1 MAGSL
6 LISGNPQQYNAI
18 GEGGQP
24 VYAVAFQLREAVRLK
39 AGSETADCLA
49 IPQSN
54 EQGSVIDW
62 YAPQRGTVVPWSAAS
77 PEEREQALR
86 LLDAAKNKLDAAAWA
101 LEEQVA
107 KSDQSKRE
115 KSAVLQLMSKVFIFP
130 DSDFIFLVNGKPV
143 LTFWGFHAHGASLP
157 LDPFQVLR
165 PVVPVAAAAAAMVP
179 ARRGLA
185 WWWWLLL
192 LLLLL
197 AALLFGLRG
206 CEGSGWFQSYLPV
219 TTPAQPDVA
228 ARVPVVPPTS
238 QTERPV
244 VPSNPV
250 PNRSEPSTV
259 NTPQADAS
267 RGVMPNAV
275 VTVPNVVVGNQSLP
289 NQNLIEPRA
298 SDISSLS
305 PTTVLPENTQTAP
318 QAPTPQTPV
327 PSVPAE
333 PPVATAPEAT
343 DPSRSANPP
352 NTATNPN
359 ATNPNATNPNA
370 TNPNATNQRRDPNS
384 AGTGQQGNPLVIP
397 DSAAST
403 GSTRFLDGSWSAGAG
418 IQDAVTGRPV
428 RLEYDLSQGNGQ
440 GKVTIKR
447 GDGVQCSSPVA
458 PQMQGKNVQMHD
470 RGVAKC
476 TDGSTMALPKVTCVT
491 NANGQADCQGRNDN
505 GTTFPVSI
513 RRNP

>member
-39 AGSETADCLA
+39 AGSDTADCLA

-77 PEEREQALR
+77 PEEREHALS
-86 LLDAAKNKLDAAAWA
+86 LLDAAKTKLDAAALA

-107 KSDQSKRE
+107 KSAQSKRE
-115 KSAVLQLMSKVFIFP
+115 KSAVLQLISKVFIFP
-130 DSDFIFLVNGKPV
+130 DSDFIFLVDGKPV
-143 LTFWGFHAHGASLP
+143 ITFWGFNAQGASLP

-165 PVVPVAAAAAAMVP
+165 PVVAVAAAAAVVAP
-179 ARRGLA
+179 ARRRLA

-197 AALLFGLRG
+197 LALFFGLRG
-206 CEGSGWFQSYLPV
+206 CESSGSLQGSLPG
-219 TTPAQPDVA
+219 TTPAQPDAA

-238 QTERPV
+238 QLDRPV
-244 VPSNPV
+244 VPPSQV
-250 PNRSEPSTV
+250 PSRPEPPNVT
-259 NTPQADAS
+259 TPQADANG
-267 RGVMPNAV
+267 RVVPNTVMPVPGVVGGNGLPPTSETTGPVTSEINGPSPIAV
-275 VTVPNVVVGNQSLP
+275 V
-289 NQNLIEPRA
+289 
-298 SDISSLS
+298 
-305 PTTVLPENTQTAP
+305 PEITQTAP
-318 QAPTPQTPV
+318 QSPPAPV
-327 PSVPAE
+327 PIPLVPAE
-333 PPVATAPEAT
+333 TPVVVAPGAT

-352 NTATNPN
+352 NTVANPN
-359 ATNPNATNPNA
+359 T
-370 TNPNATNQRRDPNS
+370 TNQRRDPNS

-397 DSAAST
+397 DSATST

-470 RGVAKC
+470 RGVATC
-476 TDGSTMALPKVTCVT
+476 SDGSTMALPKVTCVT

>member
-39 AGSETADCLA
+39 AGSDTADCLA

-62 YAPQRGTVVPWSAAS
+62 YAPQRGAVVPWSAAS
-77 PEEREQALR
+77 PEEREQALI
-86 LLDAAKNKLDAAAWA
+86 LLDAAKNKLDAAALA
-101 LEEQVA
+101 LEEQMA

-143 LTFWGFHAHGASLP
+143 LTFWGFHAHGASLS

-165 PVVPVAAAAAAMVP
+165 PVVPVAVVAASVVP

-197 AALLFGLRG
+197 SALLFGLRG
-206 CEGSGWFQSYLPV
+206 CEGLGWLSGYLPGA
-219 TTPAQPDVA
+219 TPAQPDVA

-244 VPSNPV
+244 VPANPV
-250 PNRSEPSTV
+250 PNRSEQSTV
-259 NTPQADAS
+259 NTPQADANG
-267 RGVMPNAV
+267 RVMPNAV
-275 VTVPNVVVGNQSLP
+275 VTVPNAVVGNQSLP
-289 NQNLIEPRA
+289 NQNSIEPRA
-298 SDISSLS
+298 SDINSLS
-305 PTTVLPENTQTAP
+305 PTAVLPENTQIAP
-318 QAPTPQTPV
+318 QTPTAQTPV
-327 PSVPAE
+327 PSLPVE

-359 ATNPNATNPNA
+359 ATN
-370 TNPNATNQRRDPNS
+370 QRRDPNS
-384 AGTGQQGNPLVIP
+384 PGTGQQGNPLVIP

-458 PQMQGKNVQMHD
+458 PQMQGNNVQMHD
-470 RGVAKC
+470 RGIAKC
-476 TDGSTMALPKVTCVT
+476 SDGSTMALPKVTCVT